1 MNYAPIIEDK
11 LPQNGQRMS
20 HGTDAG
26 LHVVFRLAPRYDSLR
41 SREEERDVYDTSVM
55 LEMIE
60 ISIPGGDKVVRVATP
75 QDKRRFNEH
84 YRAFKAG
91 TGDMPGTDARELG
104 LSQNQLTKLEL
115 LNIFT
120 AEQLAAASDSVI
132 QQMGPGGHDMV
143 ARARRFVSVQSVD
156 PAEIQQLKEQN
167 AQMQALLLEMSA
179 QLKELKGKK

>member
-1 MNYAPIIEDK
+1 MYSQIIENK
-11 LPQNGQRMS
+11 MPQNGQRMS
-20 HGTDAG
+20 HGDDSA
-26 LHVVFRLAPRYDSLR
+26 LHVVFKLAPKYDSTR

-60 ISIPGGDKVVRVATP
+60 ISIPGGDRVVRVATP

-91 TGDMPGTDARELG
+91 VGEMPGTDARELG
-104 LSQNQLTKLEL
+104 LTQNQLTKLEM

-120 AEQLAAASDSVI
+120 AEQLAAASDSTI

-143 ARARRFVSVQSVD
+143 ARAKRFVSVQAVD
-156 PAEIQQLKEQN
+156 PAEIEQLKTQN
-167 AQMQALLLEMSA
+167 AQMQALLLEVTT

>member
-1 MNYAPIIEDK
+1 MYAPIIENK

-20 HGTDAG
+20 HGDDSS
-26 LHVVFRLAPRYDSLR
+26 LHVHFYVKGKYDTLR
-41 SREEERDVYDTSVM
+41 SREEGRDVWDESKP
-55 LEMIE
+55 IE
-60 ISIPGGDKVVRVATP
+60 YISIAIPGGDVLHREATI

-91 TGDMPGTDARELG
+91 QGEMPGTDARELG
-104 LSQNQLTKLEL
+104 LTQNQLSKLEL

-143 ARARRFVSVQSVD
+143 ARAKRFVSVQAVD
-156 PAEIQQLKEQN
+156 PAEIEQLKTQN
-167 AQMQALLLEMSA
+167 AKMQELLLEMSA